1 MRLKVSVF
9 LESQSM
15 AADKEAVFSFLLAS
29 LIKRKTTKICEQET
43 VFREMQTEASAYV
56 QN

>member
-1 MRLKVSVF
+1 MQLKVSVF

-29 LIKRKTTKICEQET
+29 LIKTKTAKICEQET
-43 VFREMQTEASAYV
+43 VFREMQTETSAYV
-56 QN
+56 QS